1 MLHSTAPE
9 VSHLPKRRVLMFLS
23 GASRISQLPA
33 KRACSSPR
41 EILKCTRLWIIGVEP
56 YDRAAHALG
65 ITERSLRSLVQRNK
79 STLPE
84 VAVTPTPTAS
94 PLDNFTTGDI
104 RRHVHR
110 MFSNKQSFTVRT
122 VAEDIKTADIIPSD
136 TSDTAVW
143 RILHS
148 MGFRYKTTQR
158 KMYVRKESLEI
169 VCWRINTLR
178 LLKEHREEGRQV
190 VYIDETWFTTRMH
203 PSREW
208 VDTSQSDTSD
218 SYSRQVPPG
227 EGERFVVVAAGTVN
241 GFIEDSLLCFPAKN
255 KSGDYHGKMNA
266 TLFIRWL
273 TTSLLP
279 ALAEPSVLVIDNKCT
294 LP

>member
-9 VSHLPKRRVLMFLS
+9 VWHLPKRRVLMFLI
-23 GASRISQLPA
+23 GASRFSQLPA
-33 KRACSSPR
+33 KRACSSPQ
-41 EILKCTRLWIIGVEP
+41 EILKCTRLWIIGVQP
-56 YDRAAHALG
+56 YDRAEHALG
-65 ITERSLRSLVQRNK
+65 ITERSLWSLVQHNK

-94 PLDNFTTGDI
+94 PLDNFTIGAI

-110 MFSNKQSFTVRT
+110 MFSNKQTFTVRT

-143 RILHS
+143 CILHS
-148 MGFRYKTTQR
+148 MGFCYKTTQR
-158 KMYVRKESLEI
+158 KI
-169 VCWRINTLR
+169 
-178 LLKEHREEGRQV
+178 
-190 VYIDETWFTTRMH
+190 
-203 PSREW
+203 
-208 VDTSQSDTSD
+208 
-218 SYSRQVPPG
+218 RQVPPG

-241 GFIEDSLLCFPAKN
+241 GFIEDSFLCFPAKN
-255 KSGDYHGKMNA
+255 KSGDYHGEMNA

-279 ALAEPSVLVIDNKCT
+279 ALAEPSVLVIDNAPYHNKQT
-294 LP
+294 